1 MKLLV
6 VVAVALAFPAAAW
19 GEATLVGRELPVNGE
34 RTLSATESPVRFNL
48 LGLHWRGSGRV
59 FFRVR
64 GAAGWSPWRE
74 ADAEPGDL
82 PDRGTAEARRLR
94 GWRIG
99 SPWWTGAADRVQ
111 VRARGLVQRVRA
123 YYVWSPEEAVV
134 SERSLLSADQPTI
147 IRRRSWGANEA
158 IRRSSP
164 SYATTLQAAVVHHTA
179 GAAGNSPAESAA
191 IVRGIQT
198 YHVRGNGWNDIGYNF
213 LVDRFGQVF
222 EGRYGGIER
231 NVIGA
236 HAQGFNTGSVG
247 IALLGSY
254 GGSGPSAQARDALA
268 RLIAWR
274 LDVAHVDPVSR
285 VSMISNGNPRFRAGL
300 PTWMRAVSGHRDTG
314 FTSCPGAGLYGQ
326 LGALAGRARSI
337 GLPKLFTPEVE
348 GSLGSFVSFSARL
361 SSPLAWTV
369 TVTDSSGRQVG
380 LGAGFGTI
388 VQWTW
393 DARLAVRGSSYSY
406 QIAAGL
412 NARPIEGTIG
422 AAGPTA
428 PAIST
433 LRADPAGFTPN
444 GDGVTDDTRIT
455 YRLATA
461 ATISIDLQTA
471 EGTPVALLQTGL
483 KQAGSQAFVWNGGG
497 YPDGRYRIVVTARAA
512 RGRQVVAA
520 TSVVLSR
527 TLSGFLVTPTALSP
541 NGDGRNDTAS
551 VSFSLLVPALA
562 RLQVLRGA
570 TQVVRPLY
578 GSLAAG
584 LQSLTWPGGVRDGE
598 YNVALTIT
606 DSTGPVTQVV
616 PVRIDRIRPK
626 LQLVSRRPLRVSLSE
641 PARVTVLA
649 GRTRISFR
657 RPKAGTF
664 RVNAGASA
672 RRVEAFAQ
680 DAAGN
685 ISRRVAL
692 R

>member
-19 GEATLVGRELPVNGE
+19 GEATLIARDLPVNGA
-34 RTLSATESPVRFNL
+34 RTLAAGEAPVRFNM
-48 LGLHWRGSGRV
+48 LGLHWRGPGRV

-64 GAAGWSPWRE
+64 GSAGWSPWRE

-82 PDRGTAEARRLR
+82 PDRGTPEARRSR

-99 SPWWTGAADRVQ
+99 SPWWTGAAERVQ
-111 VRARGLVQRVRA
+111 VRARGRVQRVRA
-123 YYVWSPEEAVV
+123 YYVWSPEEAH
-134 SERSLLSADQPTI
+134 SDDRALQSADQPRI
-147 IRRRSWGANEA
+147 ILRRSWGANEA
-158 IRRSSP
+158 IRRGSV

-179 GAAGNSPAESAA
+179 GAAGSSPSQSAA

-231 NVIGA
+231 NVVGA

-254 GGSGPSAQARDALA
+254 GGSGPSVQAREALA

-285 VSMISNGNPRFRAGL
+285 VSMISNGNPRFRSGL
-300 PTWMRAVSGHRDTG
+300 PTWLRAVSGHRDTG

-326 LGALAGRARSI
+326 LGALASRARSI
-337 GLPKLFTPEVE
+337 GLPKIFTPEIE

-380 LGAGFGTI
+380 FGAGFGTL

-393 DARLAVRGSSYSY
+393 DSRLAVRGASYRY

-412 NARPIEGTIG
+412 NARPVEGTIG
-422 AAGPTA
+422 TAAPTA

-433 LRADPAGFTPN
+433 LRANPAGFTPN
-444 GDGVTDDTRIT
+444 GDGVTDVTRIT

-461 ATISIDLQTA
+461 ATVSIDLQTA
-471 EGTPVALLQTGL
+471 DGISVAQLHAGP
-483 KQAGSQAFVWNGGG
+483 KPAGSQTFVWNGGG
-497 YPDGRYRIVVTARAA
+497 YPDGRYRIVVTARGS

-520 TSVVLSR
+520 TSIVLSR
-527 TLSGFLVTPTALSP
+527 TLFGFLVTPTVLSP

-551 VSFSLLVPALA
+551 VSFSLLQPAFA

-570 TQVVRPLY
+570 RQVVRPLFEP
-578 GSLAAG
+578 LAAG
-584 LQSLTWPGGVRDGE
+584 PQSFTWPGGVRDGD
-598 YNVALTIT
+598 YDLALTVT
-606 DSTGPVTQVV
+606 DSTGPVTQLV
-616 PVRIDRIRPK
+616 PVRVDRIRPK
-626 LQLVSRRPLRVSLSE
+626 LTLVSRRPLRVSLSE

-649 GRTRISFR
+649 GRTRITFSR
-657 RPKAGTF
+657 SKAGTF

-685 ISRRVAL
+685 VSPRVVL

>member
-1 MKLLV
+1 MKLLA
-6 VVAVALAFPAAAW
+6 VVAVALTFPAAAW
-19 GEATLVGRELPVNGE
+19 GEATLVTREIPVNGA
-34 RTLSATESPVRFNL
+34 RTLAATEAPVRFNL
-48 LGLHWRGSGRV
+48 LGLHWRGPGQV

-82 PDRGTAEARRLR
+82 PDRGTDEARRAR

-99 SPWWTGAADRVQ
+99 SPWWTGVAERVQ
-111 VRARGLVQRVRA
+111 VRARGRVQRVRA
-123 YYVWSPEEAVV
+123 HYVWSPPEAG
-134 SERSLLSADQPTI
+134 SDLSLQTVDEPRI
-147 IRRRSWGANEA
+147 ILRRSWGASEA
-158 IRRSSP
+158 IRRGAP
-164 SYATTLQAAVVHHTA
+164 SYATFLQAAVVHHTA
-179 GAAGNSPAESAA
+179 GAAGSSPAESAA

-231 NVIGA
+231 NVVGA
-236 HAQGFNTGSVG
+236 HAQGFNTGSAG

-285 VSMISNGNPRFRAGL
+285 VTMISNGNPRFRSGL

-326 LGALAGRARSI
+326 LGALASRARSI

-369 TVTDSSGRQVG
+369 TVADARGRPVG
-380 LGAGFGTI
+380 LGAGFGAM

-393 DARLAVRGSSYSY
+393 DARLATRGGSYRY

-422 AAGPTA
+422 AGRTA
-428 PAIST
+428 AVAIST
-433 LRADPAGFTPN
+433 LRADPSGFTPN
-444 GDGVTDDTRIT
+444 GDGVTDETRIS
-455 YRLATA
+455 YRLAA
-461 ATISIDLQTA
+461 PATVSIDLQTA
-471 EGTPVALLQTGL
+471 EGTPVAQLHAGP
-483 KQAGSQAFVWNGGG
+483 KQAGAQTFVWNGGG
-497 YPDGRYRIVVTARAA
+497 YPDGRYRIVVTARGS

-520 TSVVLSR
+520 TPIVLSR

-541 NGDGRNDTAS
+541 NGDGRNDAAS
-551 VSFSLLVPALA
+551 VSFSLLLPAVA

-570 TQVVRPLY
+570 TQVVRPYY
-578 GSLAAG
+578 GPLAAG
-584 LQSLTWPGGVRDGE
+584 PQSLTWPAGVRDGE
-598 YNVALTIT
+598 YDVALTVT

-616 PVRIDRIRPK
+616 PVRVDRIRPK
-626 LQLVSRRPLRVSLSE
+626 LKLVSRRPLRVSLTE
-641 PARVTVLA
+641 PARVTVVIGLT
-649 GRTRISFR
+649 RTTFR

-664 RVNAGASA
+664 RVNVGARA
-672 RRVEAFAQ
+672 NRVAAFAE

-685 ISRRVAL
+685 VSARVRL

>member
-19 GEATLVGRELPVNGE
+19 GEATLVARDLPVNGV
-34 RTLSATESPVRFNL
+34 RTLAAVEAPVQFNM
-48 LGLHWRGSGRV
+48 LGLHWRGPGRV
-59 FFRVR
+59 FFRAR

-74 ADAEPGDL
+74 AEAEPGDL
-82 PDRGTAEARRLR
+82 PDLGTAEARRQR

-99 SPWWTGAADRVQ
+99 SPWWTGVAERVQ
-111 VRARGLVQRVRA
+111 VRARGRVERVRA
-123 YYVWSPEEAVV
+123 YYVWSPEEAV
-134 SERSLLSADQPTI
+134 ADQSFQSAEQPRI
-147 IRRRSWGANEA
+147 ILRRSWGADEA
-158 IRRSSP
+158 IRRGPP

-179 GAAGNSPAESAA
+179 GAAGSSPSQSAA

-236 HAQGFNTGSVG
+236 HAQGFNTGSAG

-274 LDVAHVDPVSR
+274 LDVAHVDPISR
-285 VSMISNGNPRFRAGL
+285 VSLISNGNPRFRSGL
-300 PTWMRAVSGHRDTG
+300 PTWLRAVSGHRDTG

-326 LGALAGRARSI
+326 LGALASRARSI

-348 GSLGSFVSFSARL
+348 GSPGSFVSFSARL

-380 LGAGFGTI
+380 VGAGFGTL

-393 DARLAVRGSSYSY
+393 DARLAVRGASYSY

-412 NARPIEGTIG
+412 NVRPVEGTFG
-422 AAGPTA
+422 RAAPTA
-428 PAIST
+428 PAIAT
-433 LRADPAGFTPN
+433 LRANPAGFTPN
-444 GDGVTDDTRIT
+444 GDGVTDVTRIT

-461 ATISIDLQTA
+461 ATVSIDLQTA
-471 EGTPVALLQTGL
+471 EGITVAQLHTGP
-483 KQAGSQAFVWNGGG
+483 KQAGSQTFVWNGGG
-497 YPDGRYRIVVTARAA
+497 YPDGRYRIVVTARGS

-520 TSVVLSR
+520 TSIVLSR
-527 TLSGFLVTPTALSP
+527 TLSGFLVAPTTLSP
-541 NGDGRNDTAS
+541 NGDGRNDTAT
-551 VSFSLLVPALA
+551 VSFSLLQPAFA

-570 TQVVRPLY
+570 TQVVRPLF
-578 GSLAAG
+578 GPLAAG
-584 LQSLTWPGGVRDGE
+584 PQSLIWPGGVRDGD
-598 YNVALTIT
+598 YDVALTVT
-606 DSTGPVTQVV
+606 DSTGPVTQIV
-616 PVRIDRIRPK
+616 PVRVDRIRPK
-626 LQLVSRRPLRVSLSE
+626 LTPVSRRPLRVSLSE

-649 GRTRISFR
+649 GRTRITFSR
-657 RPKAGTF
+657 AKAGTF

-672 RRVEAFAQ
+672 KRVEAFAR

-685 ISRRVAL
+685 VSPRVVL